1 MCQTILET
9 PTAFTPVIV
18 ISKLDPLVNPY
29 LTDKKTE
36 PGKFKITQ
44 WDLINY
50 DVNSSNLVVELMS
63 LTTALLDTCPSSIP

>member
-1 MCQTILET
+1 M
-9 PTAFTPVIV
+9 PTAFTQVIV

-36 PGKFKITQ
+36 QGKFKITQ
-44 WDLINY
+44 WVLINY